1 MGLAAAAGIA
11 AVGTI
16 GGAVISGSAA
26 NKAANTQAAAAN
38 RAADL
43 QMQQYQQTR
52 EDQTPWREAGGAA
65 IKSLAEM
72 LKPGYD
78 HTTSPGYQ
86 FRFGEGMRAV
96 EGSAASRGM
105 LMSGGT
111 LKDLTRFGQG
121 VAADDFNDQFNRTAS
136 VAAGGQQVNSQL
148 GSLGMAAAQGAG
160 NAMMG
165 AANARASGYM
175 GQANAINGAMG
186 NLASIAMTPGLFGG
200 GGLASTA
207 SRLAPSASNTILS
220 NPGLF

>member
-65 IKSLAEM
+65 IKSLADM

-86 FRFGEGMRAV
+86 FRFSEGQRAI
-96 EGSAASRGM
+96 ESSAASKGM
-105 LMSGGT
+105 QFSGGT
-111 LKDLTRFGQG
+111 LKDLVRFGQG
-121 VAADDFNDQFNRTAS
+121 IGADDYNDQFNRTAS

-175 GQANAINGAMG
+175 GTANAINGAMG

-200 GGLASTA
+200 GSSTYA
-207 SRLAPSASNTILS
+207 RLTPSASNTIAS